1 MERGN
6 GRERK
11 APPPSPEFSL
21 CQCRCCWKCGCN
33 SRCIRGRRREEFN
46 FTHTRTDLCL
56 DSANAKG
63 NMQRSFTI
71 ICTSLLGIC
80 LGSSLSFPSNINI
93 GENGA
98 FVFPLHN
105 LSCVT
110 VSVLSSINSRL
121 FADQQGGCS
130 QPSRTNM
137 RFFVSPSLTTRT
149 SPNWCRRWIWLKWET
164 ASPWHMLVSIAGNLS
179 ILCYFFPQPPSSV
192 YQLHKERLTPNLHRR
207 KSPLLCAAQRR
218 GLGWVASW
226 TVARD
231 HGGLF
236 SPFRGHS
243 VILRSISAASVS
255 LESSLSFLKGCDWW
269 ACAFFPSCLPPP
281 YFLTYIKI
289 YIYIYIQW
297 SRLIHVA
304 HIMLTELC
312 LKGYLFFN
320 YIHFDFVCVCA
331 SLTLIRPADDL
342 WLPCFCPMCAS
353 IYSKWAVSNSFD
365 LGAPDSSWS

>member
-1 MERGN
+1 MWTHFEEPTVPCIKQHRGRRSSFLEACFFFFQCGSCWSHSSSTTAAAKDGRASVERGN

-231 HGGLF
+231 HGGLI

-289 YIYIYIQW
+289 YIYIYTMITSH
-297 SRLIHVA
+297 SRCPHHVNRT
-304 HIMLTELC
+304 LSE
-312 LKGYLFFN
+312 GLFIF
-320 YIHFDFVCVCA
+320 
-331 SLTLIRPADDL
+331 
-342 WLPCFCPMCAS
+342 
-353 IYSKWAVSNSFD
+353 
-365 LGAPDSSWS
+365 